1 METTTPEGLGLG
13 LSLVNS
19 IIEAQGGRIKFTHRE
34 VGGLSVTL
42 SLPLV
47 QP

>member
-1 METTTPEGLGLG
+1 METTEPEGLSLE

-19 IIEAQGGRIKFTHRE
+19 IIEAQGGRIKFAQSE